1 MEKKM
6 GITKYK
12 KSLSYKERMAR
23 ISIGAK
29 RGVEK
34 ETQMSDTRRRQEQ
47 TNTDDESS
55 AKIASLA
62 TTLVVN
68 EGLSY
73 IKALNKA
80 QEMYRTSQVE

>member
-1 MEKKM
+1 MNRRERRHMEKKM

-34 ETQMSDTRRRQEQ
+34 GQHH
-47 TNTDDESS
+47 
-55 AKIASLA
+55 
-62 TTLVVN
+62 
-68 EGLSY
+68 
-73 IKALNKA
+73 
-80 QEMYRTSQVE
+80 